1 MSLHLNSGFQLR
13 DTELSGLQAAITN
26 IVTRSIPT
34 TGYSHQFMMW
44 MSECQASLER
54 YFDRESVHDL
64 LVTPRAL
71 AVTSMEPPASGIIAG
86 NAEQERVR
94 GRLLAEH
101 SRLVALY
108 ESWTARSGGGY
119 TPVVA
124 DTNVFIHAS
133 EEFTTLDWHSVAR
146 GCPSYVPGRPIRLVI
161 PMVVLYE
168 LDRLKFNSNTKTR
181 ARHAIQLL
189 DGLLS
194 APSDRVE
201 LTGVPHTVGDGP
213 VYVQI
218 LMDELPSQRL
228 PLVDDEILL
237 RALELQQ
244 YAGTGTVLATG
255 DISMRLRAQLFGLE
269 CGAVEFPPR

>member
-1 MSLHLNSGFQLR
+1 
-13 DTELSGLQAAITN
+13 
-26 IVTRSIPT
+26 
-34 TGYSHQFMMW
+34 
-44 MSECQASLER
+44 
-54 YFDRESVHDL
+54 
-64 LVTPRAL
+64 
-71 AVTSMEPPASGIIAG
+71 
-86 NAEQERVR
+86 
-94 GRLLAEH
+94 
-101 SRLVALY
+101 
-108 ESWTARSGGGY
+108 
-119 TPVVA
+119 
-124 DTNVFIHAS
+124 
-133 EEFTTLDWHSVAR
+133 
-146 GCPSYVPGRPIRLVI
+146 
-161 PMVVLYE
+161 MVVLYE

-181 ARHAIQLL
+181 ARQAIQLL

-194 APSDRVE
+194 APGDRVE